1 MFDRGDVPDAVML
14 PSGRI
19 LVYFMAACKKDG
31 PGEHNVNELSV
42 AVSDEHLYW
51 SYDGEFWRDEL
62 GTYTY
67 TLTKGCRDAGARAG
81 R

>member
-1 MFDRGDVPDAVML
+1 ML
-14 PSGRI
+14 RDYRFS
-19 LVYFMAACKKDG
+19 
-31 PGEHNVNELSV
+31 S

-51 SYDGEFWRDEL
+51 PYDGEFWRDEL

-67 TLTKGCRDAGARAG
+67 TMTKGCRDTTARTE